1 MKAVSDRFEALLY
14 SCLYLDG
21 ASSKTAL
28 ISASE
33 RLWRLAIRSTL
44 TPSERST
51 QICRFSLLVI
61 IIVPPICR
69 HDCRTQH
76 PHDAADNQAD
86 DKCNYRTQ
94 SFSSSALRS
103 RSIWERTS
111 TRILLANS
119 SSSMLLSLFIIQTA
133 VLPACLPADP

>member
-51 QICRFSLLVI
+51 QICRFSLFVI

-94 SFSSSALRS
+94 SFSLLVSVQNLSYKRQFFLHAFRQIHEPAVVWRRFRRLLRCFL
-103 RSIWERTS
+103 R
-111 TRILLANS
+111 A
-119 SSSMLLSLFIIQTA
+119 F
-133 VLPACLPADP
+133 